1 MGSQDSLSRRQF
13 ISTMAPTAASPT
25 SAPRSHVVRFKPT
38 PLPPQ
43 AFAWK
48 DQGVLDL
55 ANLPY
60 AKRRS
65 VPVRAVG
72 C

>member
-1 MGSQDSLSRRQF
+1 M
-13 ISTMAPTAASPT
+13 
-25 SAPRSHVVRFKPT
+25 VRFKPT
-38 PLPPQ
+38 PFRPQ

-55 ANLPY
+55 VNSPY